1 MGDSSRNQDH
11 PRSGNQPVMDA
22 EPTEAKVGAPRKLS
36 IVVPEDPP
44 NIEEQDPPLDATDSE
59 DIDGEDEDDD
69 YDGTDGNSAES
80 VTVRSSIWEH
90 EYEGGRRYHHYRHGR
105 YPLPNDDIEQE
116 REYMK
121 HIIHMQLTGG
131 KLFNAP
137 IAPNPQR
144 ILDLCT
150 GTGLWPI
157 EGKPFAPNPPS
168 HIVFLQQFQKIVGLD
183 LSPIQPLM
191 VPPNVR
197 FLIDDVEDEWMDR
210 GGYDMIHLRHS
221 CIYLKDVDK
230 LIANCYAH
238 LKEGGWLEITDYC
251 SYLRCDDGTMPEDY
265 PPAQVAMMMH
275 RALRG
280 YGMNAYVINEL
291 HDKYKAAGF
300 KNIQCRVTKTPIG
313 AWPRDPGQRE
323 IGILF
328 RDIIHE
334 LVGALAAKPLK
345 TLGWDDT
352 ELEVYL
358 ASARRALWDRRV
370 HCYANFV
377 SWWAQK

>member
-1 MGDSSRNQDH
+1 MGDTTREEERRR
-11 PRSGNQPVMDA
+11 RSASAGKAPATDSD
-22 EPTEAKVGAPRKLS
+22 PEAKVAEPRKPS
-36 IVVPEDPP
+36 MMVSGDPP
-44 NIEEQDPPLDATDSE
+44 NIEEQDPPLDATDS
-59 DIDGEDEDDD
+59 DDADGDDD
-69 YDGTDGNSAES
+69 DDEFDGGDTNSAES

-90 EYEGGRRYHHYRHGR
+90 EWEGGRRYHHYRHGR
-105 YPLPNDDIEQE
+105 YPLPNDEIEQE
-116 REYMK
+116 REYLK
-121 HIIHMQLTGG
+121 HVIHMELVSG
-131 KLFNAP
+131 KLFNSP

-150 GTGLWPI
+150 GTGLWPVAVA
-157 EGKPFAPNPPS
+157 KMYPS
-168 HIVFLQQFQKIVGLD
+168 AEIVGLD

-197 FLIDDVEDEWMDR
+197 FLVDDVEDEWMDR
-210 GGYDMIHLRHS
+210 GDYDLIHLRHS

-230 LIANCYAH
+230 MIRNSYSH

-251 SYLRCDDGTMPEDY
+251 SFIRCDDGTMPENH

-275 RALRG
+275 QALSR

-291 HDKYKAAGF
+291 EDKYKAAGF
-300 KNIQCRVTKTPIG
+300 KNIQCRVIKTPLG
-313 AWPRDPGQRE
+313 AWPKDPHQRE

-328 RDIIHE
+328 RDAINE
-334 LVGALAAKPLK
+334 LVGALAAKPLR

-358 ASARRALWDRRV
+358 ASARKALWDKRV
-370 HCYANFV
+370 HCYANFI